1 MKKKNYTFHEDFSGA
16 GMVRAGLGSAWECLR
31 ACDIDRKKCS
41 SYRQN
46 YGEKHLFHCDIKAV
60 SIADAKPAQ
69 LAWASFPCQD
79 TSLAG
84 GYAGLAGERSGT
96 FWSWWRIVEGMKN
109 AGKPYELVCI
119 ENVRGLL
126 TSNAGTD
133 FAAIGEA
140 LAKAGYV
147 FGAAVVDAAHFLPHS
162 RDRLFIVGILN
173 GHSLI
178 KKISSEAPVDTWHP
192 NSMKKA
198 YEHLTAKAKKS
209 WFWLNL
215 QPPKVSPKALN
226 DIIGD
231 NPEGVE
237 WHTTEET
244 QRLISM
250 MSAENRRKLNE
261 QKKKKRRV
269 VGMLY
274 KRMRNGEQR
283 AEVRFDGIA
292 GCLRTAGGGSSRQ
305 IVVVVKNG
313 KVRTRLLAPR
323 EAAKLM
329 GLPNSYR
336 LPEKYND
343 AYRLCGDGVAV
354 PVVRFL
360 ARTVFEPILDS
371 IDKNRATSAIKK
383 LA

>member
-1 MKKKNYTFHEDFSGA
+1 
-16 GMVRAGLGSAWECLR
+16 MVRAGLGSKWECLR
-31 ACDIDRKKCS
+31 ACDIDMKKCA

-46 YGEKHLFHCDIKAV
+46 YGANHLFQGDIKNVKISTAP
-60 SIADAKPAQ
+60 SAQ

-109 AGKPYELVCI
+109 AGKPYDIICI

-147 FGAAVVDAAHFLPHS
+147 FGAVVVDAARFLPQS
-162 RDRLFIVGILN
+162 RDRLFIIGILS
-173 GHSLI
+173 GHDAVS
-178 KKISSEAPVDTWHP
+178 KISSNAPIDIWHP
-192 NSMKKA
+192 SSMRKA
-198 YEHLTAKAKKS
+198 YDHLTEKAKKN
-209 WFWLNL
+209 WFWLNPK
-215 QPPKVSPKALN
+215 PPRSSPKSL
-226 DIIGD
+226 DKIISD
-231 NPEGVE
+231 NPEGVI
-237 WHTTEET
+237 WHTTQQT

-250 MSAENRRKLNE
+250 MSKENRRKLNE
-261 QKKKKRRV
+261 QKKKKKRI

-283 AEVRFDGIA
+283 AEVRFDGVA

-305 IVVVVKNG
+305 IVMVVKNG

-360 ARTVFEPILDS
+360 ARKVFEPVLNNIAKDINS
-371 IDKNRATSAIKK
+371 ITVRRKAA
-383 LA
+383 